1 MMKAATIGPEFG
13 NEHLKIVERDMPS
26 VGNENMLIHVEKGG
40 LNPVDYNLIN
50 GKLIYNISPLPH
62 VPGTEV
68 IGTAVT
74 SGRLISKGDRVIIY
88 NRVFDGTCDKCIT
101 NREHLCTN
109 GGIWGVVTDGGYQE
123 YVSVSEKN
131 LFKMEDYLDEDVAA
145 SLPVAGLTAY
155 HALKRAGAQSGESIL
170 VYGASGNTGMF
181 IVQFA
186 KIMGLHVYGVS
197 RNAWIRSF
205 GCDEVFDRKNVPQDL
220 TADIVVNSLGS
231 EFWEEAFRHLSVSGR
246 LVTFGIQT
254 GKDASFDI
262 SKVYSRETAIVGS
275 TGGTRKDLH
284 EIISIARDHQLRIR
298 KFREYPL
305 IELKQALSD
314 FQKSHDG
321 RILINMN
328 K

>member
-1 MMKAATIGPEFG
+1 MKAATIGPEFG
-13 NEHLKIVERDMPS
+13 NEHLRVTEKDMPS
-26 VGNENMLIHVEKGG
+26 IATGDVLIQVDKGG

-50 GKLIYNISPLPH
+50 GKLIYNISPIPH

-74 SGRLISKGDRVIIY
+74 DGKLINRGDRVIIY
-88 NRVFDGTCDKCIT
+88 NRVFDGTCEKCIT
-101 NREHLCTN
+101 NREHLCIN
-109 GGIWGVVTDGGYQE
+109 GGIWGVITDGGYQE
-123 YVSVSEKN
+123 YVSVPEKN

-155 HALKRAGAQSGESIL
+155 HALKRVSARSGESIL

-186 KIMGLHVYGVS
+186 KIMGMHVYGVS
-197 RNAWIRSF
+197 RNLWIKSF
-205 GCDEVFDRKNVPQDL
+205 GCDEVFSTKSVPQDL

-231 EFWEEAFRHLSVSGR
+231 EFWDESSKHLSVSGR

-254 GKDASFDI
+254 GKEASLDI
-262 SKVYSRETAIVGS
+262 SKIYSRETTIVGS

-284 EIISIARDHQLRIR
+284 EIISIARDYQLRIK
-298 KFREYPL
+298 KFKEYP
-305 IELKQALSD
+305 ISELKQALSD
-314 FQKSHDG
+314 FQKRHEG
-321 RILINMN
+321 RILINM
-328 K
+328 KK